1 MNSLHPSDPGAPI
14 VGDAA
19 EELLQQFCRDLRLFW
34 EQAGGPSLRVLSG
47 RVGLGKS
54 QVGAILGGEVRRL
67 PDWAVVRALIGC
79 CHEYARAHRRLQYVT
94 VGVGVV
100 EFWRP
105 RYSAVDNT
113 LRLAGRR
120 GRTTGGPRA
129 QGQAAGDAAPGA
141 RAVPRELPMA
151 VRCFTGRSAELS
163 ALSAVVD
170 EPGGD
175 GRLVVAVVSG
185 TAGAGKTALAIEW
198 AHRAASRF
206 PDGQLYVDLRG
217 YDPDRPMNA
226 ADVLARFLGVLGVP
240 DPERPLDL
248 DGRATRYRT
257 AIAGRRMLIVLDN
270 ASTVDQVRPLLPGT
284 ASATVLV
291 TSRDSLAGL
300 IARDGA
306 HRISLDVLPSA
317 DAHTLLRRLIG
328 PRADAE
334 PGAVATLTERCAQLP
349 LALRNAA
356 ELATARPASTL
367 TELGNE
373 LADRQRRLELLD
385 AGGDPRTAVS
395 AIFSW
400 SVRRLPLDVARTFR
414 LLGLYSGADFDAYDT
429 AALVNGDLSTA
440 QRSLDMLAR
449 AHLIHP
455 TMGGRHGMHDLLRA
469 YAASRAM

>member
-1 MNSLHPSDPGAPI
+1 M
-14 VGDAA
+14 VEDAA
-19 EELLQQFCRDLRLFW
+19 AELLQQFCRDLRLLW

-54 QVGAILGGEVRRL
+54 QVGAILGGEVRRM
-67 PDWAVVRALIGC
+67 PDWAVVRALVRSF
-79 CHEYARAHRRLQYVT
+79 HEYARAHHRMHYVT
-94 VGVGVV
+94 VGVGVAD
-100 EFWRP
+100 FWRP
-105 RYSAVDNT
+105 RYAAVDST
-113 LRLAGRR
+113 LRLAGQR
-120 GRTTGGPRA
+120 GRSAGGPGT
-129 QGQAAGDAAPGA
+129 QGQPAGDAAPSA

-163 ALSAVVD
+163 ALSAVLS
-170 EPGGD
+170 EPGEPAG
-175 GRLVVAVVSG
+175 GRVLIAAVSG

-217 YDPDRPMNA
+217 YDPDQPMNA
-226 ADVLARFLGVLGVP
+226 ADVLARFLGALGVP
-240 DPERPLDL
+240 DPDL
-248 DGRATRYRT
+248 PPDVDGRATRFRT
-257 AIAGRRMLIVLDN
+257 ATAGRRMLIVLDN

-284 ASATVLV
+284 AAAAVLV

-306 HRISLDVLPSA
+306 HRINLEVLPPA

-334 PGAVATLTERCAQLP
+334 PGAVATFAERCARLP

-356 ELATARPASTL
+356 ELATSTPAITL

-385 AGGDPRTAVS
+385 AGGDPRTAIS
-395 AIFSW
+395 AVFSW
-400 SVRRLPLDVARTFR
+400 SVRRLPAGAAHTFR
-414 LLGLYSGADFDAYDT
+414 LLGLYSGADFDAHDT
-429 AALVNGDLSTA
+429 AALVNSDLSTA
-440 QRSLDMLAR
+440 RRNLDVLAR

-455 TMGGRHGMHDLLRA
+455 TANGRHGMHDLLRA
-469 YAASRAM
+469 YAASLAR